1 MCPYILDVQMQ
12 EHIENLPKRRR
23 LNDAEEQEL
32 LQMLEMRGNKW
43 LIHQHIIKS
52 TGKMQFLIH
61 FLPAQLV
68 VSLLL
73 QHGWVCTCF
82 NALLVTARPQNRSL
96 DSDGWLTILMAG

>member
-23 LNDAEEQEL
+23 LNDAEEQEV

-61 FLPAQLV
+61 FFTRP
-68 VSLLL
+68 
-73 QHGWVCTCF
+73 TCSVF
-82 NALLVTARPQNRSL
+82 ATAT
-96 DSDGWLTILMAG
+96 WLGVHVF